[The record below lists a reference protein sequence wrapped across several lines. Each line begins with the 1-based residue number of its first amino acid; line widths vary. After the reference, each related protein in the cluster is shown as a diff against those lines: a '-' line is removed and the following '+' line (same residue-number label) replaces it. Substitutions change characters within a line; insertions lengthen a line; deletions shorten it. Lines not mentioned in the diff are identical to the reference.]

1 MELRRRIVY
10 DESLQPGIAAVPK
23 TLKDELDI
31 EDAVEIVV
39 AGKRRLTFKVKEVE
53 SDVERVL
60 VCPEDMKTLGIAT
73 NSIATIRRPI
83 EQ

>member
-31 EDAVEIVV
+31 EDTVEIVV
-39 AGKRRLTFKVKEVE
+39 AGISAALLGPEVPTAC
-53 SDVERVL
+53 L
-60 VCPEDMKTLGIAT
+60 LAPA
-73 NSIATIRRPI
+73 PI
-83 EQ
+83 GV